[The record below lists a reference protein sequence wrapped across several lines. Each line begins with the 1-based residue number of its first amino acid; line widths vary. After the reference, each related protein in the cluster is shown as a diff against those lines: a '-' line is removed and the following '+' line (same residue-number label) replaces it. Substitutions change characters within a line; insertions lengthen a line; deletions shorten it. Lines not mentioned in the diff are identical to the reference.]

1 MFPPLKGTCIGIY
14 DYTTGP
20 YNVTGG
26 ANVEIAFVL
35 LQDGSFFIFMEKFSR
50 ENLKE
55 ESVVYQKVDTNLNF
69 VDREKQVEKFWKENH
84 IFEKSMEDRKDDPTY
99 MFYDG
104 PPTANGKPHI
114 GHVLTR
120 VIKDMIPRYRTMKGY
135 MVPRKA
141 GWDTH
146 GLPVELE
153 VEKKLGLDGKEQ
165 IEEYGMEPFIQ
176 QCKESVWKYKGMWED
191 FSSTVG
197 FWADM
202 ENPYVTYHDDYIESE
217 WWALKEIWNKKLLY
231 KGFKIVP
238 YCPRCGTPL
247 SAQEVSQ
254 GYKTVKER
262 SAIVRFKVVGEDAY
276 FLAWTTTPWTLPSNV
291 ALCVNPTETYCK
303 VKAADGYTYYMA
315 EALLD
320 KVLGKLGSEETPAYE
335 VLEKYVGK
343 DLEYKEYEPLF
354 ACAGEA
360 AAKQKKKAHF
370 VTADNYVTMS
380 DGTGIVHIAPAFGE
394 DDSRVGRD
402 YDLPFVQ
409 FVDGKGDM
417 TAETPYAGVFVKKA
431 DPLVLQDLDKEGK
444 LFDAPKFEHDYP
456 HCWRC
461 DTPLIYYA
469 RESWFIKMTAV
480 KDDLIRNNNTI
491 NWIPES
497 IGKGRFGDW
506 LENVQDWGISRNRY
520 WGTPLNIWQCECGH
534 MHSIGSRQELFEMSG
549 DEKAKTVELHR
560 PYIDE
565 ITLKCPEC
573 GGTMHRVPEVID
585 CWFDSG
591 AMPFAQ
597 HHYPFENKELFEK
610 QFPADFISEAVDQT
624 RGWFYS
630 LLAES
635 TILFNQA
642 PYKNVIVLGH
652 VQDENGQKMSKSK
665 GNAVDPFDALE
676 KYGADAIRW
685 YFYINSAPWLPNR
698 FHGKAVQE
706 GQRKF
711 MGTLWNTYAFFVL
724 YANID
729 NFDPTKYTLDYDNLP
744 VMDKWL
750 LSKLNSVVKTV
761 DDCLA
766 NYKIPESARALQEFV
781 DEMSNWYVR
790 RSRERFWAKGMEQD
804 KVNAYMTLYT
814 ALVTISKAAAPMIP
828 FMTEEIYQ
836 NLVRSVDKDA
846 IESIHLCDFPK
857 VEEAWINKELED
869 DMEEL
874 LKIVVLGRAARN
886 TANIKNRQPIGT
898 MYIKADKEMGQFYT
912 DIIAD
917 ELNVKEVKF
926 ANDVESFI
934 SYSFKPQLRTVGP
947 KYGKLLNGIRTALAE
962 INGTEAMNELRSTG
976 LLTLD
981 INGNKVE
988 LSEEDLLIETA
999 QTEGYVTEADGDI
1012 SVVLDT
1018 NLTPELIEEGF
1029 VREIV
1034 SKVQTMRKE
1043 AGFEV
1048 MDKIHIYAKDNDR
1061 ILELMKNHKEEIMSE
1076 VLAEDMTLGTTDGY
1090 VKEWNINKEP
1100 VVLGVAKM

>member
-1 MFPPLKGTCIGIY
+1 M
-14 DYTTGP
+14 
-20 YNVTGG
+20 
-26 ANVEIAFVL
+26 
-35 LQDGSFFIFMEKFSR
+35 
-50 ENLKE
+50 
-55 ESVVYQKVDTNLNF
+55 YQKVDTNLNF
-69 VDREKQVEKFWKENH
+69 VDREKQVEKFWKENK

-202 ENPYVTYHDDYIESE
+202 DNPYVTYHDDYIESE

-291 ALCVNPTETYCK
+291 ALCVNPDEVYCK

-320 KVLGKLGSEETPAYE
+320 KVLGKLGSEDTPAYE

-370 VTADNYVTMS
+370 VTADSYVTMS

-394 DDSRVGRD
+394 DDSRIGRN

-409 FVDGKGDM
+409 FVDGKGDL
-417 TAETPYAGVFVKKA
+417 TAETPYAGIFVKKA
-431 DPLVLQDLDKEGK
+431 DPMVLQDLDKEGK

-549 DEKAKTVELHR
+549 DERAKTVELHR

-766 NYKIPESARALQEFV
+766 NYKIPESARALQDFV

-804 KVNAYMTLYT
+804 KINAYMTLYT

-857 VEEAWINKELED
+857 VQEAWINKELEE

-898 MYIKADKEMGQFYT
+898 MYVKAEKEMGQFYT

-917 ELNVKEVKF
+917 ELNVKEVEF
-926 ANDVESFI
+926 AKDVESFI

-947 KYGKLLNGIRTALAE
+947 KYGKLLNGIRKALSE
-962 INGTEAMNELRSTG
+962 INGTEAMNELRSKG
-976 LLTLD
+976 VLTLD
-981 INGNKVE
+981 IDGNKAE
-988 LSEEDLLIETA
+988 LTEEDLLIETA
-999 QTEGYVTEADGDI
+999 QTEGYVTETDGDV

-1034 SKVQTMRKE
+1034 SKIQTMRKE

-1048 MDKIHIYAKDNDR
+1048 MDKIHIYAKDNER

-1076 VLAEDMTLGTTDGY
+1076 VLAEDVTLGETEGY
-1090 VKEWNINKEP
+1090 VKGWNINKEP

>member
-1 MFPPLKGTCIGIY
+1 M
-14 DYTTGP
+14 
-20 YNVTGG
+20 
-26 ANVEIAFVL
+26 
-35 LQDGSFFIFMEKFSR
+35 
-50 ENLKE
+50 
-55 ESVVYQKVDTNLNF
+55 YQKVDTNLNF
-69 VDREKQVEKFWKENH
+69 VDREKKVEEFWKENH
-84 IFEKSMEDRKDDPTY
+84 IFEKSMENRKEGETY
-99 MFYDG
+99 TFYDG

-165 IEEYGMEPFIQ
+165 IEEYGMEPFIK

-202 ENPYVTYHDDYIESE
+202 EHPYVTYYDDYIESE

-262 SAIVRFKVVGEDAY
+262 SAVVRFKVVGEDAY

-291 ALCVNPTETYCK
+291 ALCVNPDETYCK

-320 KVLGKLGSEETPAYE
+320 KVLGKLAKEEGEKAYE
-335 VLEKYVGK
+335 VLETCKGT

-370 VTADNYVTMS
+370 VTCDTYVTMS

-394 DDSRVGRD
+394 DDSRIGRN

-409 FVDGKGDM
+409 FVDGRGNLTK
-417 TAETPYAGVFVKKA
+417 ETPYAGIFVKKA
-431 DPLVLQDLDKEGK
+431 DPMVLTDLDKEGK
-444 LFDAPKFEHDYP
+444 LFDAPKFEHEYP

-549 DEKAKTVELHR
+549 DERAKTVELHR

-573 GGTMHRVPEVID
+573 GGEMHRVPEVID

-597 HHYPFENKELFEK
+597 HHYPFENKELFEQ
-610 QFPADFISEAVDQT
+610 QFPANFISEAVDQT

-635 TILFNQA
+635 TLLFNKA

-665 GNAVDPFDALE
+665 GNAVDPFDALN

-698 FHGKAVQE
+698 FHGKAVVE

-711 MGTLWNTYAFFVL
+711 MSTLWNTYAFFVL
-724 YANID
+724 YADID
-729 NFDPTKYTLDYDNLP
+729 NFDPTKYELNYDQLP

-750 LSKLNSVVKTV
+750 LSRLNTTV
-761 DDCLA
+761 QAVDNDLA
-766 NYKIPESARALQEFV
+766 NYKIPEAARALQEFV

-804 KVNAYMTLYT
+804 KINAYMTLYH
-814 ALVTISKAAAPMIP
+814 ALVTIAKTAAPMIP
-828 FMTEEIYQ
+828 FMTEDIYQ

-846 IESIHLCDFPK
+846 PESIHLCDFPT
-857 VEEAWINKELED
+857 VNEAWIDKDLEADMKELLE
-869 DMEEL
+869 
-874 LKIVVLGRAARN
+874 IVVLGRACRN

-898 MYIKADKEMGQFYT
+898 MYVKAEKKMSEFYT

-926 ANDVESFI
+926 ADDVESFI

-947 KYGKLLNGIRTALAE
+947 KYGKLLGGIRQALTD
-962 INGTEAMNELRSTG
+962 INGTAAMNELRTNG
-976 LLTLD
+976 VLKLD
-981 INGNKVE
+981 INGNDVE
-988 LSEEDLLIETA
+988 LTEEDLLIETA
-999 QTEGYVTEADGDI
+999 QTEGYVSESDGET

-1029 VREIV
+1029 VREII
-1034 SKVQTMRKE
+1034 SKIQTMRKE

-1048 MDKIHIYAKDNDR
+1048 MDKIVVYAHGNDK
-1061 ILELMKNHKEEIMSE
+1061 IQDVMKAHEDEIKSE
-1076 VLAEDMTLGTTDGY
+1076 VLADEMVLGETDGY
-1090 VKEWNINKEP
+1090 VKEWNINKEA
-1100 VVLGVAKM
+1100 VTMGVKKL

>member
-1 MFPPLKGTCIGIY
+1 MAKY
-14 DYTTGP
+14 
-20 YNVTGG
+20 
-26 ANVEIAFVL
+26 
-35 LQDGSFFIFMEKFSR
+35 K
-50 ENLKE
+50 
-55 ESVVYQKVDTNLNF
+55 KVDTDLKF
-69 VDREKQVEKFWKENH
+69 VDREKEVEKFWNEED
-84 IFEKSMEDRKDDPTY
+84 IFKKSMENRKEGETY
-99 MFYDG
+99 TFYDG

-165 IEEYGMEPFIQ
+165 IEEYGMEPFIK

-202 ENPYVTYHDDYIESE
+202 EHPYVTYYDDYIESE

-262 SAIVRFKVVGEDAY
+262 SAVVRFKVVGEDAY

-291 ALCVNPTETYCK
+291 ALCVNPDETYCK

-320 KVLGKLGSEETPAYE
+320 KVLGKLAKEEGEKAYE
-335 VLEKYVGK
+335 VLETYKGT
-343 DLEYKEYEPLF
+343 DLEYKAYEPLF

-370 VTADNYVTMS
+370 VTCDNYVTMS

-394 DDSRVGRD
+394 DDSRIGRN
-402 YDLPFVQ
+402 YELPFVQ
-409 FVDGKGDM
+409 FVDGQGNLTK
-417 TAETPYAGVFVKKA
+417 ETPYAGVFVKKA
-431 DPLVLQDLDKEGK
+431 DPMVLTDLDKEGK

-573 GGTMHRVPEVID
+573 GGEMHRVPEVID

-597 HHYPFENKELFEK
+597 HHYPFENKELFEQ
-610 QFPADFISEAVDQT
+610 QFPANFISEAVDQT

-635 TILFNQA
+635 TLLFNKA

-665 GNAVDPFDALE
+665 GNAVDPFDALN

-698 FHGKAVQE
+698 FHGKAVVE

-711 MGTLWNTYAFFVL
+711 MSTLWNTYAFFVL
-724 YANID
+724 YADID
-729 NFDPTKYTLDYDNLP
+729 NFDPTKYELNYDQLP

-750 LSKLNSVVKTV
+750 LSRLNTTV
-761 DDCLA
+761 QAVDNDLA
-766 NYKIPESARALQEFV
+766 NYKIPEAARALQEFV

-804 KVNAYMTLYT
+804 KINAYMTLYH
-814 ALVTISKAAAPMIP
+814 ALVTIAKTAAPMIP
-828 FMTEEIYQ
+828 FMTEDIYQ

-846 IESIHLCDFPK
+846 PESIHLCDFPT
-857 VEEAWINKELED
+857 VNEAWIDKDLEADMKELLE
-869 DMEEL
+869 
-874 LKIVVLGRAARN
+874 IVVLGRACRN

-898 MYIKADKEMGQFYT
+898 MYVKAEKKMSEFYT

-926 ANDVESFI
+926 ADDVESFI

-947 KYGKLLNGIRTALAE
+947 KYGKLLGGIRQALTD
-962 INGTEAMNELRSTG
+962 INGTAAMNELRING
-976 LLTLD
+976 VLKLD
-981 INGNKVE
+981 INGNDVE
-988 LSEEDLLIETA
+988 LTEEDLLIETA
-999 QTEGYVTEADGDI
+999 QTEGYVSESDGET

-1029 VREIV
+1029 VREII
-1034 SKVQTMRKE
+1034 SKIQTMRKE

-1048 MDKIHIYAKDNDR
+1048 MDKIVVYAHGNDK
-1061 ILELMKNHKEEIMSE
+1061 IQDVMKAHEDEIKSE
-1076 VLAEDMTLGTTDGY
+1076 VLADEMVLGETDGY
-1090 VKEWNINKEP
+1090 VKEWNINKEA
-1100 VVLGVAKM
+1100 VTMGVKKL

>member
-1 MFPPLKGTCIGIY
+1 M
-14 DYTTGP
+14 
-20 YNVTGG
+20 
-26 ANVEIAFVL
+26 
-35 LQDGSFFIFMEKFSR
+35 
-50 ENLKE
+50 
-55 ESVVYQKVDTNLNF
+55 YQKVNTNLNF
-69 VDREKQVEKFWKENH
+69 VDREKKVEEFWKENH
-84 IFEKSMEDRKDDPTY
+84 IFEKSMENRKEGETY
-99 MFYDG
+99 TFYDG

-165 IEEYGMEPFIQ
+165 IEEYGMEPFIK

-202 ENPYVTYHDDYIESE
+202 EHPYVTYYDDYIESE

-262 SAIVRFKVVGEDAY
+262 SAVVRFKVVGEDAY

-291 ALCVNPTETYCK
+291 ALCVNPDETYCK

-320 KVLGKLGSEETPAYE
+320 KVLGKLAKEEGEKAYE
-335 VLEKYVGK
+335 VLETYKGT
-343 DLEYKEYEPLF
+343 DLEYKAYEPLF

-370 VTADNYVTMS
+370 VTCDNYVTMS

-394 DDSRVGRD
+394 DDSRIGRN
-402 YDLPFVQ
+402 YELPFVQ
-409 FVDGKGDM
+409 FVDGQGNLTK
-417 TAETPYAGVFVKKA
+417 ETPYAGVFVKKA
-431 DPLVLQDLDKEGK
+431 DPMVLTDLDKEGK

-549 DEKAKTVELHR
+549 DERAKTVELHR

-573 GGTMHRVPEVID
+573 GGEMHRVPEVID

-597 HHYPFENKELFEK
+597 HHYPFENKELFEQ
-610 QFPADFISEAVDQT
+610 QFPANFISEAVDQT

-635 TILFNQA
+635 TLLFNKA

-665 GNAVDPFDALE
+665 GNAVDPFDALN

-698 FHGKAVQE
+698 FHGKAVVE

-711 MGTLWNTYAFFVL
+711 MSTLWNTYAFFVL
-724 YANID
+724 YADID
-729 NFDPTKYTLDYDNLP
+729 NFDPTKYELNYDQLP

-750 LSKLNSVVKTV
+750 LSRLNTTV
-761 DDCLA
+761 QAVDNDLA
-766 NYKIPESARALQEFV
+766 NYKIPEAARALQEFV

-804 KVNAYMTLYT
+804 KINAYMTLYH
-814 ALVTISKAAAPMIP
+814 ALVTIAKTAAPMIP
-828 FMTEEIYQ
+828 FMTEDIYQ

-846 IESIHLCDFPK
+846 PESIHLCDFPT
-857 VEEAWINKELED
+857 VNEAWIDKDLEADMKELLE
-869 DMEEL
+869 
-874 LKIVVLGRAARN
+874 IVVLGRACRN

-898 MYIKADKEMGQFYT
+898 MYVKAEKKMSEFYT

-926 ANDVESFI
+926 ADDVESFI

-947 KYGKLLNGIRTALAE
+947 KYGKLLGGIRQALTD
-962 INGTEAMNELRSTG
+962 INGTAAMNELRTNG
-976 LLTLD
+976 VLKLD
-981 INGNKVE
+981 INGNDVE
-988 LSEEDLLIETA
+988 LTEEDLLIETA
-999 QTEGYVTEADGDI
+999 QTEGYVSESDGET

-1029 VREIV
+1029 VREII
-1034 SKVQTMRKE
+1034 SKIQTMRKE

-1048 MDKIHIYAKDNDR
+1048 MDKIVVYAHGNDK
-1061 ILELMKNHKEEIMSE
+1061 IQDIMKAHEDEIKSE
-1076 VLAEDMTLGTTDGY
+1076 VLADEMVLGETDGY
-1090 VKEWNINKEP
+1090 VKEWNINKEA
-1100 VVLGVAKM
+1100 VTMGVKKL

>member
-1 MFPPLKGTCIGIY
+1 M
-14 DYTTGP
+14 
-20 YNVTGG
+20 
-26 ANVEIAFVL
+26 
-35 LQDGSFFIFMEKFSR
+35 
-50 ENLKE
+50 
-55 ESVVYQKVDTNLNF
+55 YQKVDTNLNF
-69 VDREKQVEKFWKENH
+69 VDREKKVEEFWKENH
-84 IFEKSMEDRKDDPTY
+84 IFEKSMENRKEGETY
-99 MFYDG
+99 TFYDG

-165 IEEYGMEPFIQ
+165 IEEYGMEPFIK

-202 ENPYVTYHDDYIESE
+202 EHPYVTYYDDYIESE

-262 SAIVRFKVVGEDAY
+262 SAVVRFKVVGEDAY

-291 ALCVNPTETYCK
+291 ALCVNPDETYCK
-303 VKAADGYTYYMA
+303 VKAADGYIYYMA

-320 KVLGKLGSEETPAYE
+320 KVLGKLAKEEGEKAYE
-335 VLEKYVGK
+335 VLETYKGT
-343 DLEYKEYEPLF
+343 DLEYKAYEPLF

-370 VTADNYVTMS
+370 VTCDNYVTMS

-394 DDSRVGRD
+394 DDSRIGRN
-402 YDLPFVQ
+402 YELPFVQ
-409 FVDGKGDM
+409 FVDGQGNLTK
-417 TAETPYAGVFVKKA
+417 ETPYAGVFVKKA
-431 DPLVLQDLDKEGK
+431 DPMVLTDLDKEGK

-549 DEKAKTVELHR
+549 DERAKTVELHR

-573 GGTMHRVPEVID
+573 GGEMHRVPEVID

-597 HHYPFENKELFEK
+597 HHYPFENKELFEQ
-610 QFPADFISEAVDQT
+610 QFPANFISEAVDQT

-635 TILFNQA
+635 TLLFNKA

-665 GNAVDPFDALE
+665 GNAVDPFDALN

-698 FHGKAVQE
+698 FHGKAVVE

-711 MGTLWNTYAFFVL
+711 MSTLWNTYAFFVL
-724 YANID
+724 YADID
-729 NFDPTKYTLDYDNLP
+729 NFDPTKYELNYDQLP

-750 LSKLNSVVKTV
+750 LSRLNTTV
-761 DDCLA
+761 QAVDNDLA
-766 NYKIPESARALQEFV
+766 NYKIPEAARALQEFV

-804 KVNAYMTLYT
+804 KINAYMTLYH
-814 ALVTISKAAAPMIP
+814 ALVTIAKTAAPMIP
-828 FMTEEIYQ
+828 FMTEDIYQ

-846 IESIHLCDFPK
+846 PESIHLCDFPT
-857 VEEAWINKELED
+857 VNEAWIDKDLEADMKELLE
-869 DMEEL
+869 
-874 LKIVVLGRAARN
+874 IVVLGRACRN
-886 TANIKNRQPIGT
+886 TVNIKNRQPIGT
-898 MYIKADKEMGQFYT
+898 MYVKAEKKMSEFYT

-926 ANDVESFI
+926 ADDVESFI

-947 KYGKLLNGIRTALAE
+947 KYGKLLGGIRQALTD
-962 INGTEAMNELRSTG
+962 INGTAAMNELRTNG
-976 LLTLD
+976 VLKLD
-981 INGNKVE
+981 INGNDVE
-988 LSEEDLLIETA
+988 LTEEDLLIETA
-999 QTEGYVTEADGDI
+999 QTEGYVSESDGET

-1029 VREIV
+1029 VREII
-1034 SKVQTMRKE
+1034 SKIQTMRKE

-1048 MDKIHIYAKDNDR
+1048 MDKIVVYAHGNDK
-1061 ILELMKNHKEEIMSE
+1061 IQDVMKAHEDEIKSE
-1076 VLAEDMTLGTTDGY
+1076 VLADEMVLGETDGY
-1090 VKEWNINKEP
+1090 VKEWNINKEA
-1100 VVLGVAKM
+1100 VTMGVKKL